1 LLWRQITPRVPLPLD
16 TLPRIPSLFAMKE
29 NEPVDVRVRQGL
41 RKLRREQGLT
51 LQQVAERASIDLS
64 TLSRLD
70 AASAA

>member
-1 LLWRQITPRVPLPLD
+1 
-16 TLPRIPSLFAMKE
+16 MKE